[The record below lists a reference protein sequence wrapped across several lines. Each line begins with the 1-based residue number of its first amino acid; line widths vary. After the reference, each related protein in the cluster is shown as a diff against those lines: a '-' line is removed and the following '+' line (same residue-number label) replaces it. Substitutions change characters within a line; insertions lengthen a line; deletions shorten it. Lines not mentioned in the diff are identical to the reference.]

1 MVNTFRMNFLG
12 QENYCELSPQK
23 AMFKL
28 SLLSP
33 VHVTLRG
40 DTIAVDVIS

>member
-1 MVNTFRMNFLG
+1 MINTFGMNFLG
-12 QENYCELSPQK
+12 QENYCALSSQK

-28 SLLSP
+28 SLLSL

-40 DTIAVDVIS
+40 DTTTVAVIS